1 MNKKNSF
8 FLAALSITGLIVWFS
23 QGGSDVI
30 FKEKPVE
37 IPETKT
43 YSAEVLWPKTPE
55 EKSAAGEASGVA
67 VNSEGD
73 IYYFHRASGEYSGK
87 DVIKEPTIVVL
98 DGKTKKVK
106 RTLGEGMFKSP
117 HGLEIDSEDNIWVT
131 DVSLNKVFKLSP
143 EGKLMQSFGNEYR
156 TGMEWSL
163 RIRNVLPNFPVF
175 MDEYTFARPTDV
187 TVMDDGSF
195 AVSDG
200 YRNRRI
206 AKFDKEGKLEWQ
218 INQHGDEPGEFN
230 LPHGI
235 SSDSEG
241 RIYVADRSNARIQV
255 FDKNGQYLDRW
266 DMPEIGRPFGVEAA
280 SDGNIYVVDGGDSL
294 NGAEENFTSQ
304 VIVLDKQ
311 GTILE
316 RFGTWG
322 SKKGQMKIPH
332 DIAVDE
338 SGNLYV
344 AELGNKRLQEFS
356 RKSFN

>member
-1 MNKKNSF
+1 MNKVNT
-8 FLAALSITGLIVWFS
+8 LLLEALSITGLIVWFS

-30 FKEKPVE
+30 FKEKQVVIPV
-37 IPETKT
+37 TKT
-43 YSAEVLWPKTPE
+43 YSPVVLWPKTPE
-55 EKSAAGEASGVA
+55 EKSAAGEGSGVA

-87 DVIKEPTIVVL
+87 NFIKEPTIVVL

-106 RTLGEGMFKSP
+106 RIMGEGMFKSP

-143 EGKLMQSFGNEYR
+143 EGKLMQSFGEDYQ
-156 TGMEWSL
+156 TGLEWSL
-163 RIRNVLPNFPVF
+163 RIRNLLPNFPVF

-195 AVSDG
+195 AVADG

-206 AKFDKEGKLEWQ
+206 VKFDREGKLEWQ
-218 INQHGDEPGEFN
+218 IDKPGSQPGEFN

-294 NGAEENFTSQ
+294 NGAEGNFTSQ
-304 VIVLDKQ
+304 IIVLDKQ

-322 SKKGQMKIPH
+322 SKEGQMKIPH
-332 DIAVDE
+332 DLAVDAN
-338 SGNLYV
+338 GTIYV
-344 AELGNKRLQEFS
+344 AELKNRRIQAFIKQ
-356 RKSFN
+356 